1 MNINKKLP
9 NTASW
14 VLLLLLLIMIP
25 QFHTTKAKSK
35 FRKDTGKGRKH
46 SFKASQYDHF
56 LSHACQM
63 FFRVCT
69 LKPCLTIKFFFYRNL
84 LGWLISVLGYLSDFP
99 LSAYGSHSECL
110 KFWGFRTNEQ
120 RTYVSYHLRCLWDRI
135 LFFLKW
141 LFRCSQKYVNCH
153 YKMKQVASNKPN
165 MEFTAHYVVLILFCQ
180 WNLAWETSI

>member
-69 LKPCLTIKFFFYRNL
+69 LKPCLTIKYFFYRNL
-84 LGWLISVLGYLSDFP
+84 LGWPISVLDYLSDFP
-99 LSAYGSHSECL
+99 LSTYGSHSECL

-120 RTYVSYHLRCLWDRI
+120 RTYVSYHLRSLRDRI
-135 LFFLKW
+135 LFFKVVVS
-141 LFRCSQKYVNCH
+141 LFTKVCKLPLQNEAGGL
-153 YKMKQVASNKPN
+153 Q
-165 MEFTAHYVVLILFCQ
+165 
-180 WNLAWETSI
+180 